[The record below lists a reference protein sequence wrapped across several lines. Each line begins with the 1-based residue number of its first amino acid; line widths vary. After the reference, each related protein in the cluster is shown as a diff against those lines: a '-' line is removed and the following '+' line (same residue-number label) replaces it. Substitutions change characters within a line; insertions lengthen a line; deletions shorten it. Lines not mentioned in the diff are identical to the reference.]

1 MGYVSLNGFLFRH
14 GLAEHR
20 YCEACDGIDT
30 ETEQTVSHHFLVCPT
45 YAEERA
51 KMLTLVNKARGFMQ
65 DYPID
70 TMAQLLEHDKNP
82 ITRFKV
88 AEIILDFITDTID
101 GFL

>member
-14 GLAEHR
+14 GLAAHKF
-20 YCEACDGIDT
+20 CEACDGLET
-30 ETEQTVSHHFLVCPT
+30 KTEQTVSHHFLHCGA
-45 YAEERA
+45 YKQERT
-51 KMLTLVNKARGFMQ
+51 KMLTRINAARGFME

-82 ITRFKV
+82 ATRFKV
-88 AEIILDFITDTID
+88 AEIILDFISETMD